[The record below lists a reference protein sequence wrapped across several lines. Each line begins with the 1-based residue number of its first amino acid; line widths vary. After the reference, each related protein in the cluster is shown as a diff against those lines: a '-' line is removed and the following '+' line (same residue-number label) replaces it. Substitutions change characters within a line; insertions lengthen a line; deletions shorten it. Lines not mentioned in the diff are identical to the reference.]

1 MQKFA
6 PSLLVMALGVALAGC
21 QDNGPQDP
29 KVSINKNP
37 YPSTYQPLASQST
50 LITNATVLTGT
61 GERLDNADVFI
72 VDGKIHQA
80 GKDLSVQAD
89 KTIDTSALS
98 KRSPVPVKTVALV
111 INVLCDAS
119 G

>member
-61 GERLDNADVFI
+61 GERLDNADVFF
-72 VDGKIHQA
+72 VDGKVQQV
-80 GKDLSVQAD
+80 GKDLSVLCHQQR
-89 KTIDTSALS
+89 KHL
-98 KRSPVPVKTVALV
+98 RYL
-111 INVLCDAS
+111 NVHQCLLKQLH
-119 G
+119 